1 MSSQPPPA
9 FELPDEAP
17 ISDSDSGQRSVP
29 GGSGSGLS
37 HGAKTR
43 KPAFRKRQFRFGSD
57 SELALLRE
65 ISVSVPWEAQYG
77 DVGGAWDAVAKNLRT
92 AGHNVDGKRA
102 KAKAFAL
109 IKNWRSTST
118 AEERQSGV
126 DVPYAERQ
134 ALLEDIKERMDEW
147 TSKERTEFEAAAK
160 IKSDSEKKGK
170 DLREASMNSLKRRR
184 DHDGEGSDSNNEKVM
199 SIPRKRK
206 AASAFEESFESLKDG
221 VLSSIEDK
229 KSIREREIDLETRR
243 MDLEEKKMK
252 MEVEERAAARE
263 TQRITMNAMLSLMN
277 TLSDRLSKQ

>member
-1 MSSQPPPA
+1 MSSQLPTA

-17 ISDSDSGQRSVP
+17 LSDSDSGQHSVP
-29 GGSGSGLS
+29 GGSGSGHS
-37 HGAKTR
+37 QGAKTR
-43 KPAFRKRQFRFGSD
+43 QQAFRKRQFRFSSD

-77 DVGGAWDAVAKNLRT
+77 DVGSAWDAVSENLRI

-109 IKNWRSTST
+109 IKNWRSTSA

-126 DVPYAERQ
+126 DVPYDERQ
-134 ALLEDIKERMDEW
+134 ALLEDIKGRMDDWASKERMD
-147 TSKERTEFEAAAK
+147 FEAAAK
-160 IKSDSEKKGK
+160 NKSDSEKKGK
-170 DLREASMNSLKRRR
+170 DLREASMSCLKRRK
-184 DHDGEGSDSNNEKVM
+184 DPEGEGSDSNNEKCT
-199 SIPRKRK
+199 SIPRKRR
-206 AASAFEESFESLKDG
+206 ATSAFEESFESLKDG

-229 KSIREREIDLETRR
+229 QSIREREIDLETRK

-252 MEVEERAAARE
+252 LEIEERAAARE
-263 TQRITMNAMLSLMN
+263 AQRSTMNAMLSLMS